1 MGIYRLALFIHI
13 LAAVVAGGVTALTKL
28 AAGRRMRA
36 RTVGDALDWH
46 NVLLSSARIFPLCLV
61 VFLVTGGYMM
71 SVVRVSPLTTGF
83 IFAGLVGVVLLFAS
97 GAYLGIKGAA
107 LKKVLEGMAAKGAD
121 QPVPNLAPPPLVVIL
136 PTVNTGIALAVAFDM
151 VMRMESVSMS
161 LGVIAIGAVLGL
173 LAAPRRPAVPMAAP
187 AMMSEG

>member
-36 RTVGDALDWH
+36 RTVGEALEWH
-46 NVLLSSARIFPLCLV
+46 TVLLSSARIFPLILI

-83 IFAGLVGVVLLFAS
+83 IFAGLVGVVLLFVS
-97 GAYLGIKGAA
+97 GTYLGIKGAA
-107 LKKVLEGMAAKGAD
+107 LKKVLEGMAAQGAD
-121 QPVPNLAPPPLVVIL
+121 QPAPKLAPPPLVAIL

-173 LAAPRRPAVPMAAP
+173 LAAPRKPAAAMAAP
-187 AMMSEG
+187 VMSEG